1 MPRRCR
7 PRKARSRSTA
17 FFRRSRA
24 AQGGAPARL
33 LVGLGNPG
41 ADAARHRHN
50 VGFMALDALATARG
64 FSPFKRRTR
73 FQGESADGR
82 VDDEPVLALKPQTY
96 MNESGRAVGAAMRFH
111 RLEPTA
117 VIVLHDE
124 VDLAA
129 GKVRA
134 KCGGGVAGHNGLR
147 SIRAHIGADFWRVR
161 IGIGHPG
168 DRDRMTGHVLSS
180 FGASDRAW
188 LDPTLDAIVE
198 AFPLLM
204 AGDASAF
211 MSRVAILAPPPGSGP
226 ARASGETTPGATG
239 GV

>member
-1 MPRRCR
+1 MPRRR
-7 PRKARSRSTA
+7 QRTARSHSTA

-50 VGFMALDALATARG
+50 VGFMALDALATAHG
-64 FSPFKRRTR
+64 FGTFKRRTR
-73 FQGESADGR
+73 FHGEIAEGR
-82 VDDEPVLALKPQTY
+82 MDDAAVLALKPLTY
-96 MNESGRAVGAAMRFH
+96 MNEAGRAVGAAMRFH
-111 RLEPTA
+111 RLAPAA

-129 GKVRA
+129 GKVRS

-168 DRDRMTGHVLSS
+168 DRDRMTGHVLSN

-188 LDPTLDAIVE
+188 LTPALDAIVD

-211 MSRVAILAPPPGSGP
+211 MSRVSLLAPPPGSGQ
-226 ARASGETTPGATG
+226 AQASRETTPGPSG

>member
-1 MPRRCR
+1 MARRRR
-7 PRKARSRSTA
+7 PRKARTPNTGI
-17 FFRRSRA
+17 FRRSRA

-50 VGFMALDALATARG
+50 VGFMALDALATTHG
-64 FSPFKRRTR
+64 FGKFRRRTR
-73 FQGESADGR
+73 FHGEIAEGSVGDAR
-82 VDDEPVLALKPQTY
+82 IVALKPQTY
-96 MNESGRAVGAAMRFH
+96 MNDSGRAVGAAMRFH
-111 RLEPTA
+111 RLAPEA

-134 KCGGGVAGHNGLR
+134 KCGGGVAGHKGLR
-147 SIRAHIGADFWRVR
+147 SIRAHIGADYWRVR

-168 DRDRMTGHVLSS
+168 DRDGMTLHVLSN
-180 FGASDRAW
+180 FGTSDRTW
-188 LDPTLDAIVE
+188 LDPTLDAIVD

-211 MSRVAILAPPPGSGP
+211 MSRVALLAPPPGSSP
-226 ARASGETTPGATG
+226 AQAGSESPPGSSGGI
-239 GV
+239 

>member
-1 MPRRCR
+1 MPRQRR
-7 PRKARSRSTA
+7 PRARSPNTA
-17 FFRRSRA
+17 LFRRRSRA
-24 AQGGAPARL
+24 PQGGAPARL
-33 LVGLGNPG
+33 LAGLGNPG
-41 ADAARHRHN
+41 ADAAGHRHN
-50 VGFMALDALATARG
+50 VGFMALDALAAAHG
-64 FSPFKRRTR
+64 FGAFKRRTR
-73 FQGESADGR
+73 FHGEIAEGR
-82 VDDEPVLALKPQTY
+82 VGDESVLALKPHTY

-111 RLEPTA
+111 RLEPAA

-180 FGASDRAW
+180 FDASDRNW
-188 LDPTLDAIVE
+188 LDPTLGAIVD
-198 AFPLLM
+198 AFPLIM

-211 MSRVAILAPPPGSGP
+211 MSRVALLAPPPRSSPAQAGSGTSRGP
-226 ARASGETTPGATG
+226 SG

>member
-1 MPRRCR
+1 MPRARR

-41 ADAARHRHN
+41 ADAVRHRHN
-50 VGFMALDALATARG
+50 VGFMALDALAAAHG
-64 FSPFKRRTR
+64 FGAFKRRTH
-73 FQGESADGR
+73 FHGEIAEGR
-82 VDDEPVLALKPQTY
+82 VGDESVLALKPQTY
-96 MNESGRAVGAAMRFH
+96 MNDSGRAVCAAMRFH
-111 RLEPTA
+111 RLEPAA

-134 KCGGGVAGHNGLR
+134 KCGGGVAGHKGIK
-147 SIRAHIGADFWRVR
+147 SIRAHIGADYWRVR

-180 FGASDRAW
+180 FGATDREW
-188 LDPTLDAIVE
+188 LDPTLDAIVD

-211 MSRVAILAPPPGSGP
+211 MSRVALLAPPPGSTQAEP
-226 ARASGETTPGATG
+226 AGRTPPGSSG

>member
-1 MPRRCR
+1 
-7 PRKARSRSTA
+7 
-17 FFRRSRA
+17 
-24 AQGGAPARL
+24 
-33 LVGLGNPG
+33 
-41 ADAARHRHN
+41 
-50 VGFMALDALATARG
+50 MALDALAAAQG
-64 FSPFKRRTR
+64 FGAYKRRTR
-73 FQGESADGR
+73 FHGEIAEGR
-82 VDDEPVLALKPQTY
+82 VGDEAVLALKPQTY

-111 RLEPTA
+111 KLAPDA

-168 DRDRMTGHVLSS
+168 DRDRMTGHVLSN

-188 LDPTLDAIVE
+188 LDPTFDAIAD
-198 AFPLLM
+198 AFPVIM

-211 MSRVAILAPPPGSGP
+211 MSRVALLAPPPG
-226 ARASGETTPGATG
+226 AERAQAGAEQRQKP
-239 GV
+239 

>member
-1 MPRRCR
+1 MR
-7 PRKARSRSTA
+7 ASTA
-17 FFRRSRA
+17 LFRRSRA
-24 AQGGAPARL
+24 PQGGAPTRL

-50 VGFMALDALATARG
+50 VGFMALDALAAAHDFGAFR
-64 FSPFKRRTR
+64 RRTR
-73 FQGESADGR
+73 FHGEIAEGR
-82 VDDEPVLALKPQTY
+82 VGDEAVLALKPQTY

-111 RLEPTA
+111 RLAPDA

-168 DRDRMTGHVLSS
+168 DRDRMTSHVLSS

-188 LDPTLDAIVE
+188 LEPVLDAIVD
-198 AFPLLM
+198 AFPLIM

-211 MSRVAILAPPPGSGP
+211 MSRVALLAPPPGKEQAG
-226 ARASGETTPGATG
+226 TG
-239 GV
+239 GVEQQER